1 VNIQTNNPKL
11 GASRAAR
18 ATTRTL
24 LIPLLLALA
33 ACGSLNRINA
43 TMDGT
48 DDAYA
53 TRSAQAASM
62 RDKRNDPVQISDRP
76 WVSLK
81 PIQKPIASATPPA
94 LDCPIAIARQGKV
107 SIYEIAQIITE
118 ECGVPVR
125 LTPDAVRALS
135 GQYTLPSAGRSNGS
149 IPIARTS
156 DAGLPPLPPIPAA
169 YSNMG
174 TQSQGGPDAYLA
186 GISWS
191 GKPLSGLL
199 DTITSR
205 MGLSWRY
212 RNNAI
217 QIFYVDTR
225 NFMIY
230 AIPSKTTME
239 YVVQSGTQLAGN
251 GGSSSGSGVSNTGGG
266 STSGSSVSGGSNQT
280 TKVGIEASLTDD
292 IRTTLEAMIT
302 PGIGR
307 VSLGANS
314 VTVTD
319 TPQSLERIAEYIQVQ
334 NRNITRQALFNVTV
348 ASVTATD
355 SDGLGWDLGLVFK
368 TLSGNYGINL
378 ANAFSAGANAATAS
392 VGVLD
397 TASGSAAKFS
407 GTRAILSALAQ
418 QGRVSVLTQPSVV
431 TLNLQPVPV
440 QIAKQTSYLAS
451 VATTNTAQVGSTA
464 TLTPGTVTTGFSMDL
479 LPYIMDGD
487 EMLLQ
492 FTMNLSPDPRL
503 RTATSGDN
511 QIEVPEVD
519 SRIFSQRVRM
529 HSGQT
534 LILSGFEQRVDNG
547 TKSGVGNPSNWI
559 FGGGGTSEGRREV
572 IVILI
577 TPVILDDQQ
586 PQMPQGSV

>member
-1 VNIQTNNPKL
+1 MITNVKTRLTFSLHAKRFAFL
-11 GASRAAR
+11 GIVPVLSVV
-18 ATTRTL
+18 
-24 LIPLLLALA
+24 A
-33 ACGSLNRINA
+33 ACGSLERINA
-43 TMDGT
+43 SLNSADASVVERAGQVASLREKREEPIQVSDG
-48 DDAYA
+48 
-53 TRSAQAASM
+53 
-62 RDKRNDPVQISDRP
+62 P

-81 PIQKPIASATPPA
+81 PIDKPA
-94 LDCPIAIARQGKV
+94 LAAPVLNCPIGIARQGNI

-135 GQYTLPSAGRSNGS
+135 GQYGMPASGRAGSSVPVLPSAG
-149 IPIARTS
+149 
-156 DAGLPPLPPIPAA
+156 AGLPPIPPIPTAFGNQVMPMPA
-169 YSNMG
+169 SA
-174 TQSQGGPDAYLA
+174 GPDAYLK
-186 GISWS
+186 GISWA

-199 DTITSR
+199 DMITSR
-205 MGLSWRY
+205 TGLSWRY
-212 RNNAI
+212 RDNAI

-239 YVVQSGTQLAGN
+239 YVVQSGTQLAG
-251 GGSSSGSGVSNTGGG
+251 SSGSGNGLSSIGN
-266 STSGSSVSGGSNQT
+266 SGSGTGSNIAGGSNQT

-292 IRTTLEAMIT
+292 MRTTLEAMVT

-319 TPQSLERIAEYIQVQ
+319 TPQSLDRIAEYIQLQ
-334 NRNITRQALFNVTV
+334 NRNITKQALFNVTV

-355 SDGLGWDLGLVFK
+355 ADGLGWDLGLVFK

-378 ANAFSAGANAATAS
+378 ANAFSAGSNAATAS

-397 TASGSAAKFS
+397 TATGSAAKFS
-407 GTRAILSALAQ
+407 GTKAILSALSQ

-451 VATTNTAQVGSTA
+451 VATTNTSQVGSTA
-464 TLTPGTVTTGFSMDL
+464 TLTPGTITTGFSMDL
-479 LPYIMDGD
+479 LPFILEGD

-492 FTMNLSPDPRL
+492 FTMNLSPDPRI
-503 RTATSGDN
+503 RTAESGDN

-529 HSGQT
+529 RSGQT
-534 LILSGFEQRVDNG
+534 LILSGFEQKVANG
-547 TKSGVGNPSNWI
+547 AKAGIGNPSNWI
-559 FGGGGTSEGRREV
+559 LGGGGTSDTRREV

-577 TPVILDDQQ
+577 TPVILNDHQSPMQ
-586 PQMPQGSV
+586 APV